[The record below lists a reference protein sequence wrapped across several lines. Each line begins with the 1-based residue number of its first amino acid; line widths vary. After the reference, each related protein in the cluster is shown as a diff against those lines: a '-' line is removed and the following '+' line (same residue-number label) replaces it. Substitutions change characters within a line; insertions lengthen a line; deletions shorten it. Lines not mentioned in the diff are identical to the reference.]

1 MTVKS
6 LLTPEQWAE
15 ARRLRAEGASL
26 DALAEQ
32 FGVAHSTMGRRARK
46 EGWSSPSGSPSTRA
60 PTKPAVRIF
69 AAHGTSPRA
78 GANSGRAAAQLSSY
92 S

>member
-32 FGVAHSTMGRRARK
+32 FGVTHSSMGVDR
-46 EGWSSPSGSPSTRA
+46 
-60 PTKPAVRIF
+60 PTSDDQIGVE
-69 AAHGTSPRA
+69 
-78 GANSGRAAAQLSSY
+78 N
-92 S
+92 